1 MVTGSIRDEYS
12 PFLFSVHYKPPLRKK
27 ITTLWAKI
35 IIQHSKQ
42 NFEFN

>member
-12 PFLFSVHYKPPLRKK
+12 PFLFSVHYKTPLRKNHHP
-27 ITTLWAKI
+27 LGENNH
-35 IIQHSKQ
+35 QHSKQ

>member
-27 ITTLWAKI
+27 NHHPLGENNHPTLQTK
-35 IIQHSKQ
+35 
-42 NFEFN
+42 F